1 MQSQGVEVER
11 GRETGGCPAAFQTQ
25 RKDPH
30 DAQLMNCEEMT
41 NTSTTRGDDDN
52 SSGNQDHSSGGV
64 GMRRDLQKDKAAEM
78 EVNEASA
85 RKLSDEIMK
94 LSGKYKHFND
104 DGK

>member
-1 MQSQGVEVER
+1 MQSQRVEVER
-11 GRETGGCPAAFQTQ
+11 GRETGRCPTAFQAQ
-25 RKDPH
+25 HRDPQ

-41 NTSTTRGDDDN
+41 NTSTIRGDDDN
-52 SSGNQDHSSGGV
+52 SSGNQDHSTVGV
-64 GMRRDLQKDKAAEM
+64 SRRRDLQKDEAAET